1 MSAVGKKARRL
12 DASIVT
18 KGRASVAEADV
29 RAYLEQNPDF
39 LARNPDLIAI
49 LHPPSR
55 HAIDEGGEGNEGNE
69 GADIV
74 EFHKFQVER
83 LQEYLSE
90 LDHYQNR
97 LIAATR
103 SNIANQQRIHE
114 AALAALDAETI
125 GELVHTVTQDWCDML
140 DVDVV
145 GLGLV
150 IPREASGIAR
160 YGIIPLEGAWIDG
173 ILGFDDAAI
182 FRQTDVVGEVLFG
195 PAAPL
200 VSAEAV
206 ARLGGVGTMPE
217 GLLAFGTRDEAG
229 FYPGQGTELLRFLA
243 RVLDHSLD
251 RCLQTWKTDRT

>member
-1 MSAVGKKARRL
+1 MRAGGKRARRL

-29 RAYLEQNPDF
+29 RTFLEQNPDF
-39 LARNPDLIAI
+39 LARNPELIAV

-55 HAIDEGGEGNEGNE
+55 HAALEGDDGDG
-69 GADIV
+69 IV
-74 EFHKFQVER
+74 EFHKFQIER

-114 AALAALDAETI
+114 AALAALAAETI
-125 GELVHTVTQDWCDML
+125 SELVHTVTQDWCDML

-150 IPREASGIAR
+150 IPRQISAIRRFGIV
-160 YGIIPLEGAWIDG
+160 PLEGAWIDG

-182 FRQTDVVGEVLFG
+182 FRETDVVGKVLFG
-195 PAAPL
+195 PATPL

-206 ARLGGVGTMPE
+206 ARLGGIGSMPE

-251 RCLQTWKTDRT
+251 RCLQTWMIART